1 MHTKNFLKM
10 TLNKN
15 LKKIIVTKKTN
26 ILNIAK
32 MIDQNGFNGVF
43 VCEKNKRLV
52 GIITDSDL
60 RKLILKDK
68 FSKKLIA
75 EKIMNKSFFSISQKV
90 NKIDYEKIL
99 VNSEKALIPILKNKI
114 LVDFV
119 HLSDLKN
126 KINDNDRILI
136 IGGFGYIGSL
146 LTERLLK
153 KGKKITI
160 LDKNFY
166 GNFLKSK
173 LKKNKNLRI
182 ISGDCFNKKKIT
194 KALKNC
200 KHVIHLGEIV
210 GDPAANINS
219 NFSIKNNYENTNF
232 VLSECIK
239 NNIHKFIFAS
249 SCSVYGQTRKV
260 CNEKSKLNPVSLYA
274 KCKIASEK
282 SILSHKSKTFC
293 PVILRLSTVY
303 GDSPRKRFDLVVN
316 RFVMMAIK
324 KKQIKLFG
332 ASSWRPFIS
341 VNDVTRAFE
350 KILYAKNKIVKNE
363 IFNVG
368 GENENYKIIDIIKI
382 ISKFHDIDYS
392 FTKTVEDKRNYRV
405 SFRKIKSLVK
415 FKLQN
420 KLPYVVKSLLKKYK
434 SEKININNINY
445 YNEKKIY
452 SILNK

>member
-1 MHTKNFLKM
+1 MKKGFWVKLQKRIFLHTKNFLKM

-52 GIITDSDL
+52 GIITDSEL

-219 NFSIKNNYENTNF
+219 NFSIKNNMKIQILFYQSALKIIFTN
-232 VLSECIK
+232 LS
-239 NNIHKFIFAS
+239 
-249 SCSVYGQTRKV
+249 
-260 CNEKSKLNPVSLYA
+260 LL
-274 KCKIASEK
+274 
-282 SILSHKSKTFC
+282 
-293 PVILRLSTVY
+293 
-303 GDSPRKRFDLVVN
+303 LVVVFMG
-316 RFVMMAIK
+316 RQEKFVMKNQSLIQFLYMLNV
-324 KKQIKLFG
+324 KL
-332 ASSWRPFIS
+332 
-341 VNDVTRAFE
+341 
-350 KILYAKNKIVKNE
+350 L
-363 IFNVG
+363 
-368 GENENYKIIDIIKI
+368 
-382 ISKFHDIDYS
+382 
-392 FTKTVEDKRNYRV
+392 
-405 SFRKIKSLVK
+405 RKSRFYLTNQKHFV
-415 FKLQN
+415 Q
-420 KLPYVVKSLLKKYK
+420 
-434 SEKININNINY
+434 
-445 YNEKKIY
+445 
-452 SILNK
+452 